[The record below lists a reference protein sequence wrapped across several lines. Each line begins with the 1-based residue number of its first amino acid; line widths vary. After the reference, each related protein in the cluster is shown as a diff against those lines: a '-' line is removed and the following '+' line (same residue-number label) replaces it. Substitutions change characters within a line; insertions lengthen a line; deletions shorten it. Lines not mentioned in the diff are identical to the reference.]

1 MGDRM
6 DTYFWIQLF
15 IGLYIIIGMVNGAKC
30 MSWSNGYI
38 NPKDVFLWP
47 LNL

>member
-1 MGDRM
+1 MGDKM
-6 DTYFWIQLF
+6 DLNFLIPMVVV
-15 IGLYIIIGMVNGAKC
+15 LYIVLGILNGARC

-38 NPKDVFLWP
+38 NPKDVLFWP